1 MYKKTKIIIVSLA
14 SLLCVGALTG
24 GIAAIANNIDNN
36 TVDTT
41 KDNIDLTAIVLN
53 KNSYNFTSFNE
64 ETTFIAN
71 LSPSNTTYKKLNW
84 TTTCPYLYLSISS
97 DTLTCNVTNVGEI
110 NGTAILKCSSADSKF
125 SSFSKDISLTTSYT
139 IPTTTYTITSHF
151 IDLDGK
157 KIHDDVITT
166 VDKGT
171 EVEGSSYGLT
181 ISGYT
186 YQNSM
191 PSGMI
196 TVTGNIE
203 ITHTY
208 KVTVVA
214 PTTYTITSHFIDLD
228 GKKIHDDVI
237 TTVDKGTEVEGSS
250 YGLTISGYTYQN
262 SMPSGMITVTGN
274 IEITHTYKVTVV
286 APTTYTITSHF
297 IDLDG
302 KKIHD
307 DVITTVDKGTEVEG
321 SSYGLTI
328 SGYTYQNSMPS
339 GMITVTGNIEITHTY
354 KVTVVAPTTY
364 TITSHF
370 IDLDGKKIHD
380 DVITTVDK
388 GTEVEGSSY
397 GLTISGYTYQNS
409 MPSGMITVTGN
420 IEITHTY
427 KGEALHYTL
436 TIQYIDKTDNNSLYK
451 TETYVVEEGDGEFWF
466 DLNDFACDAKGLEF
480 FPDTGWCQVEVKYED
495 GHEIEDLGNFYLDDD
510 TTIQILF
517 HEN

>member
-186 YQNSM
+186 YQSSM

-250 YGLTISGYTYQN
+250 YGLTISGYTYQ
-262 SMPSGMITVTGN
+262 S
-274 IEITHTYKVTVV
+274 
-286 APTTYTITSHF
+286 
-297 IDLDG
+297 
-302 KKIHD
+302 
-307 DVITTVDKGTEVEG
+307 
-321 SSYGLTI
+321 
-328 SGYTYQNSMPS
+328 
-339 GMITVTGNIEITHTY
+339 
-354 KVTVVAPTTY
+354 
-364 TITSHF
+364 
-370 IDLDGKKIHD
+370 
-380 DVITTVDK
+380 
-388 GTEVEGSSY
+388 
-397 GLTISGYTYQNS
+397 S

>member
-328 SGYTYQNSMPS
+328 SGYTYQS
-339 GMITVTGNIEITHTY
+339 
-354 KVTVVAPTTY
+354 
-364 TITSHF
+364 
-370 IDLDGKKIHD
+370 
-380 DVITTVDK
+380 
-388 GTEVEGSSY
+388 
-397 GLTISGYTYQNS
+397 S

>member
-186 YQNSM
+186 YQS
-191 PSGMI
+191 
-196 TVTGNIE
+196 
-203 ITHTY
+203 
-208 KVTVVA
+208 
-214 PTTYTITSHFIDLD
+214 
-228 GKKIHDDVI
+228 
-237 TTVDKGTEVEGSS
+237 
-250 YGLTISGYTYQN
+250 
-262 SMPSGMITVTGN
+262 
-274 IEITHTYKVTVV
+274 
-286 APTTYTITSHF
+286 
-297 IDLDG
+297 
-302 KKIHD
+302 
-307 DVITTVDKGTEVEG
+307 
-321 SSYGLTI
+321 
-328 SGYTYQNSMPS
+328 
-339 GMITVTGNIEITHTY
+339 
-354 KVTVVAPTTY
+354 
-364 TITSHF
+364 
-370 IDLDGKKIHD
+370 
-380 DVITTVDK
+380 
-388 GTEVEGSSY
+388 
-397 GLTISGYTYQNS
+397 S